1 MSFTIDDL
9 NNLSRL
15 ARVDIDE
22 NKKEKMLGDMSAI
35 LGYISEINDL
45 VLEGVV
51 PSYEII
57 NVMREDRITRETG
70 VMTEAILANAP
81 MRRGDYVEVAQVLK

>member
-22 NKKEKMLGDMSAI
+22 NKKEKMLTDMSAI
-35 LGYISEINDL
+35 LGYVSEINDL
-45 VLEGVV
+45 VLEDIT
-51 PSYEII
+51 PSYELI
-57 NVMREDRITRETG
+57 NVMREDIITRETG
-70 VMTEAILANAP
+70 SMTEVILANAP
-81 MRRGDYVEVAQVLK
+81 MRKGDYVEVAQVLK